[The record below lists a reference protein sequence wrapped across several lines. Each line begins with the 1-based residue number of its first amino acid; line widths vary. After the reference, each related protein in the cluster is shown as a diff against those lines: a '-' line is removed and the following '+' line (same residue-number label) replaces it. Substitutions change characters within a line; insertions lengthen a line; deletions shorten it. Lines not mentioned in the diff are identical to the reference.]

1 MQPRIIAL
9 VTAFIATLPLA
20 SWLEGN
26 IGMACA
32 SGPCIVPVGFGL
44 AGLSSV
50 IAIGASLVLRD
61 AIHEIGGAGVA
72 IVAIAIGGILSAMF
86 AAPVLVVASVL
97 AFVLAELAD
106 FAIYAG
112 LRKRSFMLAVLFSGV
127 AGSVVH
133 SAVFHGLAFGSLMS
147 ITGPIVGK
155 AWMSLLVLPF
165 LPFKLRATR

>member
-1 MQPRIIAL
+1 MQPRIIAV
-9 VTAFIATLPLA
+9 VTAFIATVPLA

-50 IAIGASLVLRD
+50 IAIGASFVLRD

-72 IVAIAIGGILSAMF
+72 LVAIAIGGILSAMF
-86 AAPVLVVASVL
+86 AAPVLVAASVL
-97 AFVLAELAD
+97 AFILAELAD

-112 LRKRSFMLAVLFSGV
+112 LRKRSLARSVTSSRRSRAFTAAPVQPSIPPRRTMSRTNR
-127 AGSVVH
+127 AGE
-133 SAVFHGLAFGSLMS
+133 
-147 ITGPIVGK
+147 
-155 AWMSLLVLPF
+155 
-165 LPFKLRATR
+165 TRSNSSWSPKMNRR